1 MVTATFGKTNV
12 NDSSVKLF
20 QPLSK
25 NFILNRLL
33 SIAPKEAVLGRK
45 SITTLS
51 RTNGPST
58 LTNTYVILKSLIIQ
72 PEELRDVVPAYV
84 SNQDLLYINSV
95 LYEAEM
101 RELTESKAEKSEIYF
116 LPLMKI
122 HNNNGNNSDDGND
135 DGSSNLSKCS
145 SIQIRRSILPE
156 EDVFWKYNRIQ
167 SWIDDLDGYV
177 DVIEK
182 EPSSPVLSNIDIFE
196 INENL
201 KTEIN
206 SIQGDNDDEQM
217 IFLFNETGQ
226 QLSTNNLNG
235 FNIFQNILSNPVNL
249 TQDEFISL
257 MTPRGSQLTEEF
269 QSVGDVIKTININDT
284 CKRVINLG
292 PSLNENWP
300 IQMLW
305 ESYIHNGYHHII
317 ISSIVKVHNNT
328 TISLYILNMNS
339 TDTKQ
344 LNIISKIDVNDEC
357 YVPIAVLY
365 QHPSLCIFIGIH
377 IEENH
382 AKINNFFSFE
392 WDKDFPMKK
401 KVILQNGKEKYFIIH
416 KEQHEVY
423 SEDTDLSGTAF
434 TFFIHSA
441 GYVNDYSCA

>member
-12 NDSSVKLF
+12 NDPSVKLF

-51 RTNGPST
+51 KTNGPST

-84 SNQDLLYINSV
+84 SSQDLLYINSV

-101 RELTESKAEKSEIYF
+101 RELTESKAEKSEINF

-167 SWIDDLDGYV
+167 SWIDDC
-177 DVIEK
+177 
-182 EPSSPVLSNIDIFE
+182 
-196 INENL
+196 
-201 KTEIN
+201 
-206 SIQGDNDDEQM
+206 DNDDEQM

-328 TISLYILNMNS
+328 TIPLYILNMNS